1 MIKEVTKQMAKNM
14 TEKKVRIGCASAFW
28 GDTAMAAQ
36 QLVTKGQLD
45 YLVFDYLAEVT
56 MSIMAGARM
65 KNPEAGF
72 APDFVMTLERLLKP
86 IAEQGVKVVSNAG
99 GVNVRGCVAAL
110 QAAIDKAGID
120 LKVAAVEGDNL
131 VKRQQEFAEAGIVEM
146 FSGEE
151 FPEQCLSVNS
161 YLGASAV
168 RDALNA
174 GADIVI
180 TGRVVDS
187 AVVLGPLMHELDWSE
202 TDYDQLAQGSLAGH
216 VIECGAQCTGGNFTD
231 WQLVEAGYANMGFPI
246 VECVADGSF
255 IVSKPEGTG
264 GLVSV
269 GTVGEQVL
277 YEIGDPSQYLLPDV
291 TCDFTQ
297 VELEQLDDGHV
308 LVSGAKGR
316 APSDHYKVSAT
327 YMDGYRCNAS
337 FMIGGRQA
345 VEKGQRVA
353 ESIIERVSVIFNAMD
368 LEAFTATDIEIL
380 GSETTYGAHSRAL
393 DNREVVVKIAAHHQ
407 DKKAL
412 GIFARE
418 IAQAATAM
426 APGLTGL
433 VGGRP
438 KPSPMI
444 RLFSFLWPKDQIAVS
459 FNLND
464 KSTAVDIAQGDS
476 LENFARAS
484 KALLQAEAI
493 KELEANDVAPF
504 DGTTALINL
513 AMARSGDKGD
523 HCNVGILARDPAYLP
538 YIQQALQPEKIR
550 NYLSHVMSEKS
561 EVKLYALPGLDAF
574 NVMLEQALGGGG
586 IASLRIDPQ
595 GKAMAQQLLDMPI
608 ALPTEMAKQ
617 AEENYKSLIES
628 VHSDNRMSN
637 NNNPINEN
645 GSGAA

>member
-1 MIKEVTKQMAKNM
+1 MV
-14 TEKKVRIGCASAFW
+14 EKKVRIGCASAFW
-28 GDTAMAAQ
+28 GDTSMAAQ
-36 QLVTKGQLD
+36 QLVKQGKID

-65 KNPEAGF
+65 KNPDAGF

-86 IAEQGVKVVSNAG
+86 IAEQGIKVVSNAG

-131 VKRQQEFAEAGIVEM
+131 LKRQQEFADAGVVEM

-187 AVVLGPLMHELDWSE
+187 AVVLGPLMHEFDWSE

-255 IVSKPEGTG
+255 IVSKPKGTG
-264 GLVSV
+264 GLISV

-297 VELEQLDDGHV
+297 VQLEQLDDDHV

-353 ESIIERVSVIFNAMD
+353 ESIIERVSFIFNAMG
-368 LEAFTATDIEIL
+368 LEDFTATDIEVL
-380 GSETTYGAHSRAL
+380 GSETTYGEHSQSL
-393 DNREVVVKIAAHHQ
+393 NNREVVVKIAAHHQ

-444 RLFSFLWPKDQIAVS
+444 RLFSFLWPKDQIEVS
-459 FNLND
+459 YTLND
-464 KSTAVDIAQGDS
+464 QSSSVVIAQGECLADGVKNS
-476 LENFARAS
+476 T
-484 KALLQAEAI
+484 ALLND
-493 KELEANDVAPF
+493 NDVVGLDASLC
-504 DGTTALINL
+504 DATTALINL

-523 HCNVGILARDPAYLP
+523 HCNIGILARDPTYLP
-538 YIQQALQPEKIR
+538 YIQQAVQPEKIR
-550 NYLSHVMSEKS
+550 NYLSHIMSKNS
-561 EVKLYALPGLDAF
+561 DVKLYELPGLNAF
-574 NVMLEQALGGGG
+574 NLMLEQALGGGG

-608 ALPTEMAKQ
+608 ALPLDMAKQ
-617 AEENYKSLIES
+617 AEAEYLALIES
-628 VHSDNRMSN
+628 IPSNTNKNIN
-637 NNNPINEN
+637 NNNS

>member
-1 MIKEVTKQMAKNM
+1 MKENKI
-14 TEKKVRIGCASAFW
+14 RIGCASAFW
-28 GDTAMAAQ
+28 GDTSMAAQ
-36 QLVTKGQLD
+36 QLVKQGQID

-65 KNPEAGF
+65 KNPDAGF

-86 IAEQGVKVVSNAG
+86 IAEQGIKVVSNAG

-110 QAAIDKAGID
+110 QAAIDKAGMN

-131 VKRQQEFAEAGIVEM
+131 VQRQQEFADASIVEM

-151 FPEQCLSVNS
+151 FPAQCLSVNS

-168 RDALNA
+168 CDALEA

-187 AVVLGPLMHELDWSE
+187 AVVLGPLMHEFNWSE
-202 TDYDQLAQGSLAGH
+202 TDYDLLAQGSLAGH

-231 WQLVEAGYANMGFPI
+231 WQLVAAGYANMGFPI
-246 VECVADGSF
+246 VECAADGSF
-255 IVSKPEGTG
+255 VVSKPEGTG

-269 GTVGEQVL
+269 GTVGEQIL

-297 VELEQLDDGHV
+297 VQLEQLDDGQV

-353 ESIIERVSVIFNAMD
+353 ESIIERVSFIFQAMG
-368 LEAFTATDIEIL
+368 LEKFTATDIEVL
-380 GSETTYGAHSRAL
+380 GSETTYGEHSQSL
-393 DNREVVVKIAAHHQ
+393 NNREVVVKIAVHHQ

-412 GIFARE
+412 GLFARE

-444 RLFSFLWPKDQIAVS
+444 RLFSFLWPKDQIDVSYTLDDKNSAVEIAKGES
-459 FNLND
+459 LETFIAA
-464 KSTAVDIAQGDS
+464 STALVEDD
-476 LENFARAS
+476 AS
-484 KALLQAEAI
+484 NVEMTSCDA
-493 KELEANDVAPF
+493 
-504 DGTTALINL
+504 TTALINL

-523 HCNVGILARDPAYLP
+523 HCNVGILARDPVYLP
-538 YIQQALQPEKIR
+538 YIKNAVQPEKIR
-550 NYLSHVMSEKS
+550 QYLSHIMGENSD
-561 EVKLYALPGLDAF
+561 VKLYSLPGLDAF
-574 NVMLEQALGGGG
+574 NLMLEQALGGGG

-608 ALPTEMAKQ
+608 SVPADIARQ
-617 AEENYKSLIES
+617 AEENYQALILTAG
-628 VHSDNRMSN
+628 SN
-637 NNNPINEN
+637 NLK
-645 GSGAA
+645 GATV

>member
-1 MIKEVTKQMAKNM
+1 M

-28 GDTAMAAQ
+28 GDTSMAAQ
-36 QLVTKGQLD
+36 QLVQQGRID

-65 KNPEAGF
+65 KNADAGF

-86 IAEQGVKVVSNAG
+86 IAEQGIKVVSNAG

-110 QAAIDKAGID
+110 QAAIDKAGIN
-120 LKVAAVEGDNL
+120 LKVASVEGDNL
-131 VKRQQEFAEAGIVEM
+131 VKRQQEFLEAGVVEM

-168 RDALNA
+168 RDALSA

-180 TGRVVDS
+180 TGRIVDS
-187 AVVLGPLMHELDWSE
+187 AVVLGPLMHEFDWSE

-246 VECVADGSF
+246 VECVGDGSF

-269 GTVGEQVL
+269 GTVGEQIL

-291 TCDFTQ
+291 TCDFTG
-297 VELEQLDDGHV
+297 VKLEQLDDSHV

-337 FMIGGRQA
+337 FMMGGRQA

-353 ESIIERVSVIFNAMD
+353 ESIIERVSIIFQAMG
-368 LEAFTATDIEIL
+368 LENFTATDIEVL
-380 GSETTYGAHSRAL
+380 GSETTYGEHSQSL
-393 DNREVVVKIAAHHQ
+393 NNREVVVKIAVHHP

-412 GIFARE
+412 GLFARE

-459 FNLND
+459 YNFND
-464 KSTAVDIAQGDS
+464 QTAVVDIAQGES
-476 LENFARAS
+476 LETFIAAS
-484 KALLQAEAI
+484 TALVSPEIDMNVDACDA
-493 KELEANDVAPF
+493 
-504 DGTTALINL
+504 TTSLINL

-523 HCNVGILARDPAYLP
+523 HCNVGVLARDPAYLP
-538 YIQQALQPEKIR
+538 YIQNAVQPEKIR
-550 NYLSHVMSEKS
+550 QYLSHVMSES
-561 EVKLYALPGLDAF
+561 SDVKLYALPGLDAF
-574 NVMLEQALGGGG
+574 NLMLEQALGGGG

-595 GKAMAQQLLDMPI
+595 GKAMAQQLLDMPVSVP
-608 ALPTEMAKQ
+608 ADMARQ
-617 AEENYKSLIES
+617 AEENYQTLILTASSNS
-628 VHSDNRMSN
+628 V
-637 NNNPINEN
+637 E
-645 GSGAA
+645 GATV

>member
-1 MIKEVTKQMAKNM
+1 MNDKTV

-28 GDTAMAAQ
+28 GDTSMAAQ
-36 QLVTKGQLD
+36 QLVKQGQID

-86 IAEQGVKVVSNAG
+86 ISEQGIKVVSNAG

-110 QAAIDKAGID
+110 QAAIDKAGIN

-131 VKRQQEFAEAGIVEM
+131 VKRQQEFSRAGVVEM

-168 RDALNA
+168 RDALND

-187 AVVLGPLMHELDWSE
+187 AVVLGPLMHEFDWTE

-255 IVSKPEGTG
+255 VVSKPEGTG

-269 GTVGEQVL
+269 GTVGEQIL

-291 TCDFTQ
+291 TCDFTGVQ
-297 VELEQLDDGHV
+297 LEQLDDNHV
-308 LVSGAKGR
+308 LVHGAKGR

-327 YMDGYRCNAS
+327 YMDGFRCNAS

-353 ESIIERVSVIFNAMD
+353 ESIISRVSFIFQAMG
-368 LEAFTATDIEIL
+368 LENFTATDIEVL
-380 GSETTYGAHSRAL
+380 GSETTYGEHSRAL
-393 DNREVVVKIAAHHQ
+393 ANREVVVKIAVHHQ

-444 RLFSFLWPKDQIAVS
+444 RLFSFLWPKDQIEVS
-459 FNLND
+459 YTLADESKQVNIVQGECLAD
-464 KSTAVDIAQGDS
+464 GVQASTALVATDTNMAVAECDS
-476 LENFARAS
+476 
-484 KALLQAEAI
+484 
-493 KELEANDVAPF
+493 VT
-504 DGTTALINL
+504 GLINL

-538 YIQQALQPEKIR
+538 YIQNAVQPEKIR
-550 NYLSHVMSEKS
+550 QYLSHVMGEHSD
-561 EVKLYALPGLDAF
+561 VKLYALPGLDGF
-574 NVMLEQALGGGG
+574 NLMLEQALGGGG

-608 ALPTEMAKQ
+608 SVPAEMARQ
-617 AEENYKSLIES
+617 AEDNYQTLIS
-628 VHSDNRMSN
+628 S
-637 NNNPINEN
+637 INTYQEN
-645 GSGAA
+645 GALA

>member
-1 MIKEVTKQMAKNM
+1 
-14 TEKKVRIGCASAFW
+14 
-28 GDTAMAAQ
+28 
-36 QLVTKGQLD
+36 
-45 YLVFDYLAEVT
+45 

-65 KNPEAGF
+65 KNPDAGF

-86 IAEQGVKVVSNAG
+86 IAEQGIKVVSNAG
-99 GVNVRGCVAAL
+99 GVNVQGCVAAL

-131 VKRQQEFAEAGIVEM
+131 VKRQQAFSAAGVVEM
-146 FSGEE
+146 FSGEA

-187 AVVLGPLMHELDWSE
+187 AVVLGPLMHEFDWTE

-231 WQLVEAGYANMGFPI
+231 WQLVQAGYANMGFPI
-246 VECVADGSF
+246 VECAADGSF

-269 GTVGEQVL
+269 GTVGEQIL

-297 VELEQLDDGHV
+297 VQLEQLDGGQV

-353 ESIIERVSVIFNAMD
+353 ESIIERVSFIFQAMGLD
-368 LEAFTATDIEIL
+368 AFTATDIEVL
-380 GSETTYGAHSRAL
+380 GSETTYGEHSQSL
-393 DNREVVVKIAAHHQ
+393 NNREVVVKIAVHHQ

-412 GIFARE
+412 GLFARE

-459 FNLND
+459 YTLNAQA
-464 KSTAVDIAQGDS
+464 TAVSIAQGES
-476 LENFARAS
+476 LETFIATSTALVEDDAS
-484 KALLQAEAI
+484 HIEMTSCDA
-493 KELEANDVAPF
+493 
-504 DGTTALINL
+504 TTALINL

-523 HCNVGILARDPAYLP
+523 HCNVGILARDSAYLP
-538 YIQQALQPEKIR
+538 YIQNAVQPEKIR
-550 NYLSHVMSEKS
+550 QYLSHIMSDKS
-561 EVKLYALPGLDAF
+561 DVKLYSLPGLDAF
-574 NVMLEQALGGGG
+574 NLMLEQALGGGG

-608 ALPTEMAKQ
+608 SVPAEIARL
-617 AEENYKSLIES
+617 AEENYQALIAS
-628 VHSDNRMSN
+628 ARSNQSD
-637 NNNPINEN
+637 
-645 GSGAA
+645 GATV

>member
-1 MIKEVTKQMAKNM
+1 MIV
-14 TEKKVRIGCASAFW
+14 KKVRIGCASAFW
-28 GDTAMAAQ
+28 GDTSMAAQ
-36 QLVTKGQLD
+36 QLVKQGQID

-72 APDFVMTLERLLKP
+72 APDFVTTIERLLKP
-86 IAEQGVKVVSNAG
+86 IAEQGIKVVSNAG

-110 QAAIDKAGID
+110 QAAIDKAGMN

-131 VKRQQEFAEAGIVEM
+131 VKRQQEFAAAGVVEM

-168 RDALNA
+168 RDALDA

-187 AVVLGPLMHELDWSE
+187 AVVLGPLMHEFDWTE

-231 WQLVEAGYANMGFPI
+231 WQLVQDGYANMGFPI
-246 VECVADGSF
+246 VECVSDGSF

-269 GTVGEQVL
+269 GTVGEQIL

-291 TCDFTQ
+291 TCDFTG
-297 VELEQLDDGHV
+297 VKLEQLDDDHV

-327 YMDGYRCNAS
+327 YMDGFRCNAS

-353 ESIIERVSVIFNAMD
+353 ESIIERVSFIFQAMGLD
-368 LEAFTATDIEIL
+368 AFTASDIEIL
-380 GSETTYGAHSRAL
+380 GSETTYGVHSQSL
-393 DNREVVVKIAAHHQ
+393 NNREVVVKIAAHHQ

-459 FNLND
+459 YTLNEQAAEV
-464 KSTAVDIAQGDS
+464 TIAQGES
-476 LENFARAS
+476 LETFMQAS
-484 KALLQAEAI
+484 TALVGIEAEINIASCD
-493 KELEANDVAPF
+493 AS
-504 DGTTALINL
+504 TSLINL

-538 YIQQALQPEKIR
+538 YIQNAVQPEKIR
-550 NYLSHVMSEKS
+550 QYLSHIMGKNSD
-561 EVKLYALPGLDAF
+561 VKLYSLPGLDAF
-574 NVMLEQALGGGG
+574 NLMLEQALGGGG

-608 ALPTEMAKQ
+608 EVPAEMARQ
-617 AEENYKSLIES
+617 AEENYNELISEAI
-628 VHSDNRMSN
+628 SN
-637 NNNPINEN
+637 TLLNTISNAD
-645 GSGAA
+645 GALV

>member
-1 MIKEVTKQMAKNM
+1 MV
-14 TEKKVRIGCASAFW
+14 EKKVRIGCASAFW
-28 GDTAMAAQ
+28 GDTSMAAQ
-36 QLVTKGQLD
+36 QLVKQGKID

-65 KNPEAGF
+65 KNPDAGF

-86 IAEQGVKVVSNAG
+86 IAEQGIKVVSNAG

-131 VKRQQEFAEAGIVEM
+131 LKRQQEFADAGVVEM

-187 AVVLGPLMHELDWSE
+187 AVVLGPLMHEFDWSE

-255 IVSKPEGTG
+255 IVSKPKGTG
-264 GLVSV
+264 GLISV

-297 VELEQLDDGHV
+297 VQLEQLDDDHV

-353 ESIIERVSVIFNAMD
+353 ESIIERVSFIFNAMG
-368 LEAFTATDIEIL
+368 LEDFTATDIEVL
-380 GSETTYGAHSRAL
+380 GSETTYGEHSQSL
-393 DNREVVVKIAAHHQ
+393 NNREVVVKIAAHHQ

-444 RLFSFLWPKDQIAVS
+444 RLFSFLWPKDQIEVS
-459 FNLND
+459 YTLND
-464 KSTAVDIAQGDS
+464 QSSSVVIAQGECLADS
-476 LENFARAS
+476 VKNS
-484 KALLQAEAI
+484 TALLND
-493 KELEANDVAPF
+493 NDVVGLDTSLCDA
-504 DGTTALINL
+504 TTALINL

-523 HCNVGILARDPAYLP
+523 HCNIGILARDPAYLP
-538 YIQQALQPEKIR
+538 YIQQAVQPEKIR
-550 NYLSHVMSEKS
+550 NYLSHIMGENSD
-561 EVKLYALPGLDAF
+561 VKLYALPGLDAF
-574 NVMLEQALGGGG
+574 NLMLEQALGGGG

-608 ALPTEMAKQ
+608 ALPSDMAKQ
-617 AEENYKSLIES
+617 AEAEYLALIES
-628 VHSDNRMSN
+628 IPSNTN
-637 NNNPINEN
+637 NNNNNKNKN

>member
-1 MIKEVTKQMAKNM
+1 M

-28 GDTAMAAQ
+28 GDTSMAAQ
-36 QLVTKGQLD
+36 QLVQQGRID

-65 KNPEAGF
+65 KNADAGF

-86 IAEQGVKVVSNAG
+86 IAEQGIKVVSNAG

-110 QAAIDKAGID
+110 QAAIDKAGIN
-120 LKVAAVEGDNL
+120 LKVASVEGDNL
-131 VKRQQEFAEAGIVEM
+131 VKRQQEFLEAGVVEM

-168 RDALNA
+168 RDALSA

-180 TGRVVDS
+180 TGRIVDS
-187 AVVLGPLMHELDWSE
+187 AVVLGPLMHEFDWSE

-246 VECVADGSF
+246 VECVGDGSF

-269 GTVGEQVL
+269 GTVGEQIL

-291 TCDFTQ
+291 TCDFTG
-297 VELEQLDDGHV
+297 VKLEQLDDGHV

-337 FMIGGRQA
+337 FMMGGRQA

-353 ESIIERVSVIFNAMD
+353 ESIIERVSIIFQAMG
-368 LEAFTATDIEIL
+368 LENFTATDIEVL
-380 GSETTYGAHSRAL
+380 GSETTYGEHSQSL
-393 DNREVVVKIAAHHQ
+393 NNREVVVKIAVHHP

-412 GIFARE
+412 GLFARE

-459 FNLND
+459 YNFND
-464 KSTAVDIAQGDS
+464 QTAVVDIAQGES
-476 LENFARAS
+476 LETFIAAS
-484 KALLQAEAI
+484 TALVSPEIDMNVDAWDA
-493 KELEANDVAPF
+493 
-504 DGTTALINL
+504 TTSLINL

-523 HCNVGILARDPAYLP
+523 HCNVGVLARDPAYLP
-538 YIQQALQPEKIR
+538 YIQNAVQPEKIR
-550 NYLSHVMSEKS
+550 QYLSHVMSES
-561 EVKLYALPGLDAF
+561 SDVKLYALPGLDAF
-574 NVMLEQALGGGG
+574 NLMLEQALGGGG

-595 GKAMAQQLLDMPI
+595 GKAMAQQLLDMPVSVP
-608 ALPTEMAKQ
+608 ADMARQ
-617 AEENYKSLIES
+617 AEENYQTLILTASSNS
-628 VHSDNRMSN
+628 V
-637 NNNPINEN
+637 E
-645 GSGAA
+645 GATV

>member
-1 MIKEVTKQMAKNM
+1 MTKKTVTEEIA

-28 GDTAMAAQ
+28 GDTSMAAQ
-36 QLVTKGQLD
+36 QLVNQGQID

-65 KNPEAGF
+65 KSPDAGF

-86 IAEQGVKVVSNAG
+86 IAEQGIKVVSNAG

-110 QAAIDKAGID
+110 QAAIDKAGIN

-131 VKRQQEFAEAGIVEM
+131 VKRQQEFADAGIVEM

-168 RDALNA
+168 RDALNG

-187 AVVLGPLMHELDWSE
+187 AVVLGSLMHEFDWSE

-231 WQLVEAGYANMGFPI
+231 WQLVAAGYANMGFPI

-269 GTVGEQVL
+269 GTVGEQIL

-291 TCDFTQ
+291 TCDFTE
-297 VELEQLDDGHV
+297 VKLEQLDYGHV

-327 YMDGYRCNAS
+327 YMDGFRCNAS
-337 FMIGGRQA
+337 FMIGGREA
-345 VEKGQRVA
+345 VAKGQRVA
-353 ESIIERVSVIFNAMD
+353 ESIIERVSFIFQAMG
-368 LEAFTATDIEIL
+368 LENFTATDIEVL
-380 GSETTYGAHSRAL
+380 GSETTYGAHSQSL
-393 DNREVVVKIAAHHQ
+393 NNREVVVKIAVHHQ

-412 GIFARE
+412 GLFARE

-459 FNLND
+459 YNLND
-464 KSTAVDIAQGDS
+464 TTSKVDIAQGES
-476 LENFARAS
+476 LETFIQAS
-484 KALLQAEAI
+484 TALVESDPTGNI
-493 KELEANDVAPF
+493 KETGNIEMASCDA
-504 DGTTALINL
+504 TTSLINL

-538 YIQQALQPEKIR
+538 YIKNAVQPEKIHQ
-550 NYLSHVMSEKS
+550 YLSHIMTENS
-561 EVKLYALPGLDAF
+561 EVKLYSLPGLNAF
-574 NVMLEQALGGGG
+574 NLMLEQALGGGG

-608 ALPTEMAKQ
+608 HVPAEMAKQ
-617 AEENYKSLIES
+617 AEENYRVLISSASKEY
-628 VHSDNRMSN
+628 
-637 NNNPINEN
+637 
-645 GSGAA
+645 GAQV

>member
-1 MIKEVTKQMAKNM
+1 MNDKTV

-28 GDTAMAAQ
+28 GDTSMAAQ
-36 QLVTKGQLD
+36 QLVKQGQID

-86 IAEQGVKVVSNAG
+86 ISEQGIKVVSNAG

-110 QAAIDKAGID
+110 QAAIDKAGIN

-131 VKRQQEFAEAGIVEM
+131 VKRQQEFSRAGVVEM

-168 RDALNA
+168 RDALND

-187 AVVLGPLMHELDWSE
+187 AVVLGPLMHEFDWTE

-255 IVSKPEGTG
+255 VVSKPEGTG

-269 GTVGEQVL
+269 GTVGEQIL

-291 TCDFTQ
+291 TCDFTGVQ
-297 VELEQLDDGHV
+297 LEQLDDNHV
-308 LVSGAKGR
+308 LVHGAKGR

-327 YMDGYRCNAS
+327 YMDGFRCNAS

-353 ESIIERVSVIFNAMD
+353 ESIISRVSFIFQAMG
-368 LEAFTATDIEIL
+368 LENFTATDIEVL
-380 GSETTYGAHSRAL
+380 GSETTYGEHSRAL
-393 DNREVVVKIAAHHQ
+393 ANREVVVKIAVHHQ

-444 RLFSFLWPKDQIAVS
+444 RLFSFLWPKDQIEVS
-459 FNLND
+459 YTLADESKQVNIVQGECLAD
-464 KSTAVDIAQGDS
+464 GVQASTALVATDTNMAVAECDS
-476 LENFARAS
+476 
-484 KALLQAEAI
+484 
-493 KELEANDVAPF
+493 VT
-504 DGTTALINL
+504 GLINL

-538 YIQQALQPEKIR
+538 YIQNAVQPEKIR
-550 NYLSHVMSEKS
+550 QYLSHVMGEHSD
-561 EVKLYALPGLDAF
+561 VKLYALPGLDGF
-574 NVMLEQALGGGG
+574 NLMLEQALGGGG

-608 ALPTEMAKQ
+608 SVPAEMARQ
-617 AEENYKSLIES
+617 AENNYQTLIS
-628 VHSDNRMSN
+628 S
-637 NNNPINEN
+637 INTYQEN
-645 GSGAA
+645 GALA

>member
-1 MIKEVTKQMAKNM
+1 MTEKTMTDKT

-28 GDTAMAAQ
+28 GDTSMAAQ
-36 QLVTKGQLD
+36 QLVKQGQID

-56 MSIMAGARM
+56 MSIMAGAKM

-86 IAEQGVKVVSNAG
+86 IAEQGIKVVSNAG

-110 QAAIDKAGID
+110 QAAIDKAGIN

-131 VKRQQEFAEAGIVEM
+131 VKRQQEFAEVGVVEM

-151 FPEQCLSVNS
+151 FPKQCLSVNS

-168 RDALNA
+168 RDALAA

-187 AVVLGPLMHELDWSE
+187 AVVLGPLMHEFDWSE

-231 WQLVEAGYANMGFPI
+231 WQLVESGYANMGFPI

-255 IVSKPEGTG
+255 VVSKPENTG
-264 GLVSV
+264 GLISV
-269 GTVGEQVL
+269 GTVGEQIL

-291 TCDFTQ
+291 TCDFTG
-297 VELEQLDDGHV
+297 VKLEQLDDDHV

-327 YMDGYRCNAS
+327 YMDGFRCNAS

-353 ESIIERVSVIFNAMD
+353 ESIIQRVSFIFQAMG
-368 LEAFTATDIEIL
+368 LENFTATDIEVL
-380 GSETTYGAHSRAL
+380 GSETTYGDHSRAL

-444 RLFSFLWPKDQIAVS
+444 RLFSFLWPKDQIDVG
-459 FNLND
+459 FTLDD
-464 KSTAVDIAQGDS
+464 KSQTVEIAQGECLTD
-476 LENFARAS
+476 AVKAS
-484 KALLQAEAI
+484 SALITANAELA
-493 KELEANDVAPF
+493 DC
-504 DGTTALINL
+504 DGETALINL

-538 YIQQALQPEKIR
+538 YIQNAVQPEKIR
-550 NYLSHVMSEKS
+550 QYLSHVMSENS
-561 EVKLYALPGLDAF
+561 DVKLYSLPGLNAF
-574 NVMLEQALGGGG
+574 NLMLEQALGGGG

-608 ALPTEMAKQ
+608 AVPVALAQQ
-617 AEENYKSLIES
+617 AEENYQALIAS
-628 VHSDNRMSN
+628 AQLNTK
-637 NNNPINEN
+637 
-645 GSGAA
+645 GALA

>member
-1 MIKEVTKQMAKNM
+1 MV
-14 TEKKVRIGCASAFW
+14 EKKVRIGCASAFW
-28 GDTAMAAQ
+28 GDTSMAAQ
-36 QLVTKGQLD
+36 QLVKQGKID

-65 KNPEAGF
+65 KNPDAGF

-86 IAEQGVKVVSNAG
+86 IAEQGIKVVSNAG

-131 VKRQQEFAEAGIVEM
+131 LKRQKEFADAGVVEM

-187 AVVLGPLMHELDWSE
+187 AVVLGPLMHEFDWSE

-255 IVSKPEGTG
+255 IVSKPKGTG
-264 GLVSV
+264 GLISV

-297 VELEQLDDGHV
+297 LQLEQLDDDHV

-353 ESIIERVSVIFNAMD
+353 ESIIERVSFIFNAMG
-368 LEAFTATDIEIL
+368 LEDFTATDIEVL
-380 GSETTYGAHSRAL
+380 GSETTYGEHSQSL
-393 DNREVVVKIAAHHQ
+393 NNREVVVKIAAHHQ

-444 RLFSFLWPKDQIAVS
+444 RLFSFLWPKDQIEVS
-459 FNLND
+459 YTLND
-464 KSTAVDIAQGDS
+464 QSSSVVIAQGECLANGVRNS
-476 LENFARAS
+476 T
-484 KALLQAEAI
+484 ALLND
-493 KELEANDVAPF
+493 NDVVGLDASLC
-504 DGTTALINL
+504 DATTALINL

-523 HCNVGILARDPAYLP
+523 HCNIGILARDPTYLP
-538 YIQQALQPEKIR
+538 YIQQAVQPEKIR
-550 NYLSHVMSEKS
+550 NYLSHIMSKNS
-561 EVKLYALPGLDAF
+561 DVKLYELPGLNAF
-574 NVMLEQALGGGG
+574 NLMLEQALGGGG

-608 ALPTEMAKQ
+608 ALPLDMAKQ
-617 AEENYKSLIES
+617 AEAEYLALIES
-628 VHSDNRMSN
+628 IPSNTNKNIN
-637 NNNPINEN
+637 NNNS

>member
-1 MIKEVTKQMAKNM
+1 MV
-14 TEKKVRIGCASAFW
+14 EKKVRIGCASAFW
-28 GDTAMAAQ
+28 GDTSMAAQ
-36 QLVTKGQLD
+36 QLVKQGKID

-65 KNPEAGF
+65 KNPDAGF

-86 IAEQGVKVVSNAG
+86 IAEQGIKVVSNAG

-131 VKRQQEFAEAGIVEM
+131 LKRQQEFADAGVVEM

-187 AVVLGPLMHELDWSE
+187 AVVLGPLMHEFDWSE

-255 IVSKPEGTG
+255 IVSKPKGTG
-264 GLVSV
+264 GLISV

-297 VELEQLDDGHV
+297 VQLEQLDDDHV

-353 ESIIERVSVIFNAMD
+353 ESIIERVSFIFNAMG
-368 LEAFTATDIEIL
+368 LEDFTATDIEVL
-380 GSETTYGAHSRAL
+380 GSETTYGEHSQSL
-393 DNREVVVKIAAHHQ
+393 NNREVVVKIAAHHQ

-444 RLFSFLWPKDQIAVS
+444 RLFSFLWPKDQIEVS
-459 FNLND
+459 YTLND
-464 KSTAVDIAQGDS
+464 QSSSVVIAQGECLADGVKNS
-476 LENFARAS
+476 T
-484 KALLQAEAI
+484 ALLND
-493 KELEANDVAPF
+493 NDVVGLDASLC
-504 DGTTALINL
+504 DATTALINL

-523 HCNVGILARDPAYLP
+523 HCNIGILARDPAYLP
-538 YIQQALQPEKIR
+538 YIQQAVQPEKIR
-550 NYLSHVMSEKS
+550 NYLSHIMGENSD
-561 EVKLYALPGLDAF
+561 VKLYALPGLDAF
-574 NVMLEQALGGGG
+574 NLMLEQALGGGG

-608 ALPTEMAKQ
+608 ALPSDMAKQ
-617 AEENYKSLIES
+617 AEAEYLALIES
-628 VHSDNRMSN
+628 IPSNTN
-637 NNNPINEN
+637 NNNKNKN

>member
-1 MIKEVTKQMAKNM
+1 M

-28 GDTAMAAQ
+28 GDTSMAAQ
-36 QLVTKGQLD
+36 QLVKQGQID

-86 IAEQGVKVVSNAG
+86 IAEQGIKVVSNAG

-110 QAAIDKAGID
+110 QAVIDKAGMN

-131 VKRQQEFAEAGIVEM
+131 VECQQEFMDAGIVEM
-146 FSGEE
+146 FSGEA

-161 YLGASAV
+161 YLGASAI

-187 AVVLGPLMHELDWSE
+187 AVVLGPLMHEFDWSE
-202 TDYDQLAQGSLAGH
+202 TDYDLLAQGSLAGH

-231 WQLVEAGYANMGFPI
+231 WQLVAADYANMGFPI
-246 VECVADGSF
+246 VECSADGSF
-255 IVSKPEGTG
+255 IVSKPENTG

-277 YEIGDPSQYLLPDV
+277 YEIGDPSHYLLPDV
-291 TCDFTQ
+291 TCDFSRVT
-297 VELEQLDDGHV
+297 LEQLDDGHV
-308 LVSGAKGR
+308 LVLGAKGC

-327 YMDGYRCNAS
+327 YRDGFRCNAS

-353 ESIIERVSVIFNAMD
+353 ESIIERVSVIFQTLG
-368 LEAFTATDIEIL
+368 LEKFTATDIEVL
-380 GSETTYGAHSRAL
+380 GSETTYGAHSQSL
-393 DNREVVVKIAAHHQ
+393 NNREVVVKIAVHHSH
-407 DKKAL
+407 KNAL
-412 GIFARE
+412 AIFARE
-418 IAQAATAM
+418 IAQAATGM

-444 RLFSFLWPKDQIAVS
+444 RLFSFLWPKDNIDVC
-459 FNLND
+459 FNLD
-464 KSTAVDIAQGDS
+464 DQTSAVAIAQGES
-476 LENFARAS
+476 LKHFVQAS
-484 KALLQAEAI
+484 TVLIESEAEISMASCD
-493 KELEANDVAPF
+493 A
-504 DGTTALINL
+504 TTSLINL

-523 HCNVGILARDPAYLP
+523 HCNVGILARDSEYLP
-538 YIQQALQPEKIR
+538 YIQNALQPEKIR
-550 NYLSHVMSEKS
+550 QYLSHVLNEKS
-561 EVKLYALPGLDAF
+561 DVKLYSLPGLNAF
-574 NVMLEQALGGGG
+574 NLMLEQALGGGG

-608 ALPTEMAKQ
+608 AVPQALAQQ
-617 AEENYKSLIES
+617 AEENYQALIS
-628 VHSDNRMSN
+628 SAHTGILSTRTSTSD
-637 NNNPINEN
+637 
-645 GSGAA
+645 GATI

>member
-1 MIKEVTKQMAKNM
+1 MKEN
-14 TEKKVRIGCASAFW
+14 KVRIGCASAFW
-28 GDTAMAAQ
+28 GDTSMAAQ
-36 QLVTKGQLD
+36 QLVKQGQID

-65 KNPEAGF
+65 KNPDAGF
-72 APDFVMTLERLLKP
+72 APDFVMTLERLLQP
-86 IAEQGVKVVSNAG
+86 IAEQGIKVVSNAG

-110 QAAIDKAGID
+110 QGAIDKAGMN

-131 VKRQQEFAEAGIVEM
+131 VKRQQEFAGAGIVEM

-168 RDALNA
+168 RDALAA

-187 AVVLGPLMHELDWSE
+187 AVVLGPLMHEFNWSE
-202 TDYDQLAQGSLAGH
+202 TDYDLLAQGSLAGH

-231 WQLVEAGYANMGFPI
+231 WQLVAADYANMGFPI
-246 VECVADGSF
+246 VECAVDGSF
-255 IVSKPEGTG
+255 VVSKPKGTG

-269 GTVGEQVL
+269 GTVGEQIL

-291 TCDFTQ
+291 TCDFTG
-297 VELEQLDDGHV
+297 VKLEQLDAGHV
-308 LVSGAKGR
+308 LVAGAKGR

-353 ESIIERVSVIFNAMD
+353 ESIIERVSFIFQAMG
-368 LEAFTATDIEIL
+368 LKNFTATDIEIL
-380 GSETTYGAHSRAL
+380 GSETTYGEHSRSL
-393 DNREVVVKIAAHHQ
+393 NNREVVVKIAVHHQ

-412 GIFARE
+412 GLFARE

-444 RLFSFLWPKDQIAVS
+444 RLFSFLWPKDQIEVS
-459 FNLND
+459 YNLNNQ
-464 KSTAVDIAQGDS
+464 TAVVDIAQGES
-476 LENFARAS
+476 LETFIAAS
-484 KALLQAEAI
+484 TALVSPEIDINVDACDA
-493 KELEANDVAPF
+493 
-504 DGTTALINL
+504 TTSLINL

-538 YIQQALQPEKIR
+538 YIQAAVQPEKIR
-550 NYLSHVMSEKS
+550 QYLSHIMGKS
-561 EVKLYALPGLDAF
+561 SDVKLYSLPGLDAF

-608 ALPTEMAKQ
+608 SVPADMARQ
-617 AEENYKSLIES
+617 AEENHQTLISSASSNSLE
-628 VHSDNRMSN
+628 
-637 NNNPINEN
+637 
-645 GSGAA
+645 GATV

>member
-1 MIKEVTKQMAKNM
+1 MV
-14 TEKKVRIGCASAFW
+14 EKKVRIGCASAFW
-28 GDTAMAAQ
+28 GDTSMAAQ
-36 QLVTKGQLD
+36 QLVKQGKID

-65 KNPEAGF
+65 KNPDAGF

-86 IAEQGVKVVSNAG
+86 IAEQGIKVVSNAG

-131 VKRQQEFAEAGIVEM
+131 LKRQKEFADAGVVEM

-187 AVVLGPLMHELDWSE
+187 AVVLGPLMHEFDWSE

-255 IVSKPEGTG
+255 IVSKPKGTG
-264 GLVSV
+264 GLISV

-297 VELEQLDDGHV
+297 VQLEQLDDDHV

-353 ESIIERVSVIFNAMD
+353 ESIIERVSFIFNAMG
-368 LEAFTATDIEIL
+368 LEDFTATDIEVL
-380 GSETTYGAHSRAL
+380 GSETTYGEHSQSL
-393 DNREVVVKIAAHHQ
+393 NNREVVVKIAAHHQ

-444 RLFSFLWPKDQIAVS
+444 RLFSFLWPKDQIEVS
-459 FNLND
+459 YTLND
-464 KSTAVDIAQGDS
+464 QSSSVVIAQGECLADGVKNS
-476 LENFARAS
+476 T
-484 KALLQAEAI
+484 ALLND
-493 KELEANDVAPF
+493 NDVVGLDASLCNA
-504 DGTTALINL
+504 TTALINL

-523 HCNVGILARDPAYLP
+523 HCNIGILARDPAYLP
-538 YIQQALQPEKIR
+538 YIQQAVQPEKIR
-550 NYLSHVMSEKS
+550 NYLSHIMSKNS
-561 EVKLYALPGLDAF
+561 DVKLYELPGLNAF
-574 NVMLEQALGGGG
+574 NLMLEQALGGGG

-608 ALPTEMAKQ
+608 ALPLDMAKQ
-617 AEENYKSLIES
+617 AEAEYLALIES
-628 VHSDNRMSN
+628 IPSNTNKNIN
-637 NNNPINEN
+637 NNNS

>member
-1 MIKEVTKQMAKNM
+1 MV
-14 TEKKVRIGCASAFW
+14 EKKVRIGCASAFW
-28 GDTAMAAQ
+28 GDTSMAAQ
-36 QLVTKGQLD
+36 QLVKQGKID

-65 KNPEAGF
+65 KNPDAGF

-86 IAEQGVKVVSNAG
+86 IAEQGIKVVSNAG

-131 VKRQQEFAEAGIVEM
+131 LKRQKEFADAGVVEM

-187 AVVLGPLMHELDWSE
+187 AVVLGPLMHEFDWSE

-255 IVSKPEGTG
+255 IVSKPKGTG
-264 GLVSV
+264 GLISV

-297 VELEQLDDGHV
+297 LQLEQLDDDHV

-353 ESIIERVSVIFNAMD
+353 ESIIERVSFIFNAMG
-368 LEAFTATDIEIL
+368 LEDFTATDIEVL
-380 GSETTYGAHSRAL
+380 GSETTYGEHSQSL
-393 DNREVVVKIAAHHQ
+393 NNREVVVKIAAHHQ

-444 RLFSFLWPKDQIAVS
+444 RLFSFLWPKDQIEVS
-459 FNLND
+459 YTLND
-464 KSTAVDIAQGDS
+464 QSSSVVIAQGECLADS
-476 LENFARAS
+476 VKNS
-484 KALLQAEAI
+484 TALLND
-493 KELEANDVAPF
+493 NDVVGLDTSLCDA
-504 DGTTALINL
+504 TTALINL

-523 HCNVGILARDPAYLP
+523 HCNIGILARDPAYLP
-538 YIQQALQPEKIR
+538 YIQQAVQPEKIR
-550 NYLSHVMSEKS
+550 NYLSHIMGENSD
-561 EVKLYALPGLDAF
+561 VKLYALPGLDAF
-574 NVMLEQALGGGG
+574 NLMLEQALGGGG

-608 ALPTEMAKQ
+608 ALPLDMAKQ
-617 AEENYKSLIES
+617 AEAEYLALIES
-628 VHSDNRMSN
+628 IPSNTNKNIN
-637 NNNPINEN
+637 NNS

>member
-1 MIKEVTKQMAKNM
+1 M

-28 GDTAMAAQ
+28 GDTSMAAQ
-36 QLVTKGQLD
+36 QLVKQGQID

-65 KNPEAGF
+65 KDSEAGF

-86 IAEQGVKVVSNAG
+86 IAEQGIKVVSNAG

-110 QAAIDKAGID
+110 QAAIDQAGID

-131 VKRQQEFAEAGIVEM
+131 VKRQSEFVDAGVVEM

-151 FPEQCLSVNS
+151 FPQQCLSINS

-187 AVVLGPLMHELDWSE
+187 AVVLGPLMHEFDWTE

-255 IVSKPEGTG
+255 VVSKPEGTG
-264 GLVSV
+264 GLLSV

-291 TCDFTQ
+291 TCDFTA
-297 VELEQLDDGHV
+297 VKLEQLDDDHV

-316 APSDHYKVSAT
+316 VPSDHYKVSAT
-327 YMDGYRCNAS
+327 YMDGFRCNAS

-345 VEKGQRVA
+345 VAKGQRVA
-353 ESIIERVSVIFNAMD
+353 ESIIQRVSFIFQTMGLDN
-368 LEAFTATDIEIL
+368 FTATDIEIL
-380 GSETTYGAHSRAL
+380 GSETTYGEHSQAL
-393 DNREVVVKIAAHHQ
+393 DSREVVVKVAVHHQ

-444 RLFSFLWPKDQIAVS
+444 RLFSFLWPKNKIGVSYSLEKQTSSVMIAKGECLSDAV
-459 FNLND
+459 
-464 KSTAVDIAQGDS
+464 KESTALVEGGVDIEKSDS
-476 LENFARAS
+476 S
-484 KALLQAEAI
+484 
-493 KELEANDVAPF
+493 
-504 DGTTALINL
+504 TALIHL

-538 YIQQALQPEKIR
+538 YIQAAVQPAKIR
-550 NYLSHVMSEKS
+550 QYLSHIMSENS
-561 EVKLYALPGLDAF
+561 AVTLYSLPGLDAF
-574 NVMLEQALGGGG
+574 NLMLEQALGGGG
-586 IASLRIDPQ
+586 MASLRIDPQ
-595 GKAMAQQLLDMPI
+595 GKAMAQQLLDMQVSVP
-608 ALPTEMAKQ
+608 AEMAAQ
-617 AEENYKSLIES
+617 AENNYQQLI
-628 VHSDNRMSN
+628 N
-637 NNNPINEN
+637 I
-645 GSGAA
+645 

>member
-1 MIKEVTKQMAKNM
+1 MTEETV

-28 GDTAMAAQ
+28 GDTSMAAQ
-36 QLVTKGQLD
+36 QLVKQGQID

-86 IAEQGVKVVSNAG
+86 ISEQGIKVVSNAG

-110 QAAIDKAGID
+110 QAAIDKAGIN

-131 VKRQQEFAEAGIVEM
+131 VKRQQEFSAAGVVEM

-151 FPEQCLSVNS
+151 FPEQCLSINS

-168 RDALNA
+168 RDALND

-187 AVVLGPLMHELDWSE
+187 AVVLGPLMHEFDWTE

-255 IVSKPEGTG
+255 VVSKPEGTG

-269 GTVGEQVL
+269 GTVGEQIL

-291 TCDFTQ
+291 TCDFTG
-297 VELEQLDDGHV
+297 VKLEQLDDDHV
-308 LVSGAKGR
+308 LVHGAKGR

-327 YMDGYRCNAS
+327 YMDGFRCNAS

-345 VEKGQRVA
+345 AEKGQRVA
-353 ESIIERVSVIFNAMD
+353 ESIISRVSFIFQAMG
-368 LEAFTATDIEIL
+368 LENFTASDIEVL
-380 GSETTYGAHSRAL
+380 GSETTYGEHSRAL
-393 DNREVVVKIAAHHQ
+393 ANREVVVKIAVHHQ

-444 RLFSFLWPKDQIAVS
+444 RLFSFLWPKDQIDVS
-459 FNLND
+459 YTLAD
-464 KSTAVDIAQGDS
+464 ASKQVIIGQGECLADGVQSSTALVTTDTNIAVAECDS
-476 LENFARAS
+476 A
-484 KALLQAEAI
+484 
-493 KELEANDVAPF
+493 
-504 DGTTALINL
+504 TALINL

-538 YIQQALQPEKIR
+538 YIQNAVQPEKIR
-550 NYLSHVMSEKS
+550 QYLSHVMGVHSD
-561 EVKLYALPGLDAF
+561 VKLYALPGLDAF
-574 NVMLEQALGGGG
+574 NLMLEQALGGGG

-608 ALPTEMAKQ
+608 SLPAEMARQ
-617 AEENYKSLIES
+617 AEENYQALIS
-628 VHSDNRMSN
+628 
-637 NNNPINEN
+637 PINTNQEN
-645 GSGAA
+645 GALA

>member
-1 MIKEVTKQMAKNM
+1 MV
-14 TEKKVRIGCASAFW
+14 EKKVRIGCASAFW
-28 GDTAMAAQ
+28 GDTSMAAQ
-36 QLVTKGQLD
+36 QLVKQGKID

-65 KNPEAGF
+65 KNPDAGF

-86 IAEQGVKVVSNAG
+86 IAEQGIKVVSNAG

-110 QAAIDKAGID
+110 QAAIDKVGID

-131 VKRQQEFAEAGIVEM
+131 LKRQQEFADAGVVEM

-187 AVVLGPLMHELDWSE
+187 AVVLGPLMHEFDWSE

-255 IVSKPEGTG
+255 IVSKPKGTG
-264 GLVSV
+264 GLISV

-297 VELEQLDDGHV
+297 LQLEQLDDDHV

-353 ESIIERVSVIFNAMD
+353 ESIIERVSFIFNAMG
-368 LEAFTATDIEIL
+368 LEDFTATDIEVL
-380 GSETTYGAHSRAL
+380 GSETTYGEHSQSL
-393 DNREVVVKIAAHHQ
+393 NNREVVVKIAAHHQ

-444 RLFSFLWPKDQIAVS
+444 RLFSFLWPKDQIEVS
-459 FNLND
+459 YTLND
-464 KSTAVDIAQGDS
+464 QSSSVVIAQGECLANGVRNS
-476 LENFARAS
+476 T
-484 KALLQAEAI
+484 ALLND
-493 KELEANDVAPF
+493 NDVVGLDASLC
-504 DGTTALINL
+504 DATTALINL

-523 HCNVGILARDPAYLP
+523 HCNIGILARDPTYLP
-538 YIQQALQPEKIR
+538 YIQQAVQPEKIR
-550 NYLSHVMSEKS
+550 NYLSHIMSKNS
-561 EVKLYALPGLDAF
+561 DVKLYELPGLNAF
-574 NVMLEQALGGGG
+574 NLMLEQALGGGG

-608 ALPTEMAKQ
+608 ALPLDMAKQ
-617 AEENYKSLIES
+617 AEAEYLALIES
-628 VHSDNRMSN
+628 IPSNTNKNIN
-637 NNNPINEN
+637 NNNS

>member
-1 MIKEVTKQMAKNM
+1 M

-28 GDTAMAAQ
+28 GDTSMAAQ
-36 QLVTKGQLD
+36 QLVKQGQID

-86 IAEQGVKVVSNAG
+86 IAEQGIKVVSNAG
-99 GVNVRGCVAAL
+99 GVNVRSCVAAL

-120 LKVAAVEGDNL
+120 LTVAAVEGDNL
-131 VKRQQEFAEAGIVEM
+131 VKRQQEFADAGVVEM

-151 FPEQCLSVNS
+151 FPEQCLSINS

-187 AVVLGPLMHELDWSE
+187 AVVLGPLMHEFDWSE

-255 IVSKPEGTG
+255 VVSKPEGTG
-264 GLVSV
+264 GLISE
-269 GTVGEQVL
+269 GTVGEQIL

-291 TCDFTQ
+291 TCDFTA
-297 VELEQLDDGHV
+297 VKVEQLDDDHV

-327 YMDGYRCNAS
+327 YMDGFRCNAS
-337 FMIGGRQA
+337 FMIGGREA
-345 VEKGQRVA
+345 VAKGQRVA
-353 ESIIERVSVIFNAMD
+353 ESIIERVSIIFEAMG
-368 LEAFTATDIEIL
+368 LEDFTATDIEVL
-380 GSETTYGAHSRAL
+380 GSETTYGAHTRAL

-412 GIFARE
+412 AIFARE

-444 RLFSFLWPKDQIAVS
+444 RLFSFLWPKDQIGVCYNVNDQASAVAIAQGES
-459 FNLND
+459 LEDFEQASSALLD
-464 KSTAVDIAQGDS
+464 GAVDINLAACD
-476 LENFARAS
+476 A
-484 KALLQAEAI
+484 
-493 KELEANDVAPF
+493 
-504 DGTTALINL
+504 TTSLINL

-538 YIQQALQPEKIR
+538 YIQHAVQPERIR
-550 NYLSHVMSEKS
+550 QYLAHIMNENSD
-561 EVKLYALPGLDAF
+561 VKLYSLPGLNAF
-574 NVMLEQALGGGG
+574 NLMLEQALGGGG

-608 ALPTEMAKQ
+608 LLPAEMAKQ
-617 AEENYKSLIES
+617 AEEDYQELIGCM
-628 VHSDNRMSN
+628 DKR
-637 NNNPINEN
+637 
-645 GSGAA
+645 SGTSKEEAKV

>member
-1 MIKEVTKQMAKNM
+1 MV
-14 TEKKVRIGCASAFW
+14 EKKVRIGCASAFW
-28 GDTAMAAQ
+28 GDTSMAAQ
-36 QLVTKGQLD
+36 QLVKQGKID

-65 KNPEAGF
+65 KNPDAGF

-86 IAEQGVKVVSNAG
+86 IAEQGIKVVSNAG

-131 VKRQQEFAEAGIVEM
+131 LKRQQEFADAGVVEM

-187 AVVLGPLMHELDWSE
+187 AVVLGPLMHEFDWSE

-255 IVSKPEGTG
+255 IVSKPKGTG
-264 GLVSV
+264 GLISV

-297 VELEQLDDGHV
+297 VQLEQLDDDHV

-353 ESIIERVSVIFNAMD
+353 ESIIERVSFIFNAMG
-368 LEAFTATDIEIL
+368 LEDFTATDIEVL
-380 GSETTYGAHSRAL
+380 GSETTYGEHSQSL
-393 DNREVVVKIAAHHQ
+393 NNREVVVKIAAHHQ

-444 RLFSFLWPKDQIAVS
+444 RLFSFLWPKDQIEVS
-459 FNLND
+459 YTLND
-464 KSTAVDIAQGDS
+464 QSSSVVIAQGECLADS
-476 LENFARAS
+476 VKNS
-484 KALLQAEAI
+484 TALLND
-493 KELEANDVAPF
+493 NDVVGLDASLC
-504 DGTTALINL
+504 DATTALINL

-523 HCNVGILARDPAYLP
+523 HCNIGILARDPAYLP
-538 YIQQALQPEKIR
+538 YIQQAVQPEKIR
-550 NYLSHVMSEKS
+550 NYLSHIMGENSD
-561 EVKLYALPGLDAF
+561 VKLYALPGLDAF
-574 NVMLEQALGGGG
+574 NLMLEQALGGGG

-608 ALPTEMAKQ
+608 ALPSDMAKQ
-617 AEENYKSLIES
+617 AEAEYLALIES
-628 VHSDNRMSN
+628 IPSNTN
-637 NNNPINEN
+637 NNNKNKN

>member
-1 MIKEVTKQMAKNM
+1 MI
-14 TEKKVRIGCASAFW
+14 EKKVRIGCASAFW
-28 GDTAMAAQ
+28 GDTSMAAQ
-36 QLVTKGQLD
+36 QLVHKGQLD

-72 APDFVMTLERLLKP
+72 APDFVMSLERLLKP
-86 IAEQGVKVVSNAG
+86 IAEQGIKVVSNAG

-131 VKRQQEFAEAGIVEM
+131 VKRHQEFARAGVVEM

-151 FPEQCLSVNS
+151 FPQQCLSVNS

-168 RDALNA
+168 RDALSA

-187 AVVLGPLMHELDWSE
+187 AVVLGPLMHEFDWSE

-216 VIECGAQCTGGNFTD
+216 VIECGTQCTGGNFTD

-297 VELEQLDDGHV
+297 VQLEQLDDEHV

-353 ESIIERVSVIFNAMD
+353 ESIIERVSFIFNAMG
-368 LEAFTATDIEIL
+368 LENFTATDIEIL

-464 KSTAVDIAQGDS
+464 KSTAVKIAEGVSLESFASANFTSASAALVAGDS
-476 LENFARAS
+476 V
-484 KALLQAEAI
+484 
-493 KELEANDVAPF
+493 KESGDCDA
-504 DGTTALINL
+504 TTSLINL

-523 HCNVGILARDPAYLP
+523 HCNVGILARDSAYLP
-538 YIQQALQPEKIR
+538 YIQHAVQPEKIR
-550 NYLSHVMSEKS
+550 EYLAHIMSEKS
-561 EVKLYALPGLDAF
+561 DVKLYSLPGLGAF
-574 NVMLEQALGGGG
+574 NLMLEQALGGGG

-608 ALPTEMAKQ
+608 AVPAAVAQQ
-617 AEENYKSLIES
+617 AEENYRALIES
-628 VHSDNRMSN
+628 ANSIHNKN
-637 NNNPINEN
+637 NNKNNNEN
-645 GSGAA
+645 GAA

>member
-1 MIKEVTKQMAKNM
+1 M

-28 GDTAMAAQ
+28 GDTSMAAQ
-36 QLVTKGQLD
+36 QLVHKGQLD

-86 IAEQGVKVVSNAG
+86 IAEQGIKVVSNAG

-131 VKRQQEFAEAGIVEM
+131 VKRQQEFADAGIVEM

-168 RDALNA
+168 RDALSA

-187 AVVLGPLMHELDWSE
+187 AVVLGPLMHEFDWSE

-264 GLVSV
+264 GLISV

-297 VELEQLDDGHV
+297 VQLEQLDEGHV
-308 LVSGAKGR
+308 LISGAKGR
-316 APSDHYKVSAT
+316 PPSDHYKVSAT

-345 VEKGQRVA
+345 VEKGQRVG
-353 ESIIERVSVIFNAMD
+353 ESIVERVSFIFNSMG

-380 GSETTYGAHSRAL
+380 GSETTYGAHSCAL

-464 KSTAVDIAQGDS
+464 QSTAVKIAEGVS
-476 LENFARAS
+476 LENFVSANFTSAS
-484 KALLQAEAI
+484 AALVSGDSV
-493 KELEANDVAPF
+493 KELGDCDA
-504 DGTTALINL
+504 TTSLINL

-523 HCNVGILARDPAYLP
+523 HCNVGILARDSAYLP
-538 YIQQALQPEKIR
+538 YIQHAVQPEKIR
-550 NYLSHVMSEKS
+550 EYLAHIMSDKS
-561 EVKLYALPGLDAF
+561 DVKLYSLPGLGAF
-574 NVMLEQALGGGG
+574 NLMLEQALGGGG

-595 GKAMAQQLLDMPI
+595 GKAMAQQLLDMPV
-608 ALPTEMAKQ
+608 AVPAAMAKK
-617 AEENYKSLIES
+617 AEENYKAMIES
-628 VHSDNRMSN
+628 VNSDHNKN
-637 NNNPINEN
+637 NNEN
-645 GSGAA
+645 GAA

>member
-1 MIKEVTKQMAKNM
+1 MV
-14 TEKKVRIGCASAFW
+14 EKKVRIGCASAFW
-28 GDTAMAAQ
+28 GDTSMAAQ
-36 QLVTKGQLD
+36 QLVKQGKID

-65 KNPEAGF
+65 KNPDAGF

-86 IAEQGVKVVSNAG
+86 IAEQGIKVVSNAG

-110 QAAIDKAGID
+110 QAAIDKVGID

-131 VKRQQEFAEAGIVEM
+131 LKRQQEFADAGVVEM

-187 AVVLGPLMHELDWSE
+187 AVVLGPLMHEFDWSE

-255 IVSKPEGTG
+255 IVSKPKGTG
-264 GLVSV
+264 GLISV

-297 VELEQLDDGHV
+297 VQLEQLDDDHV

-353 ESIIERVSVIFNAMD
+353 ESIIERVSFIFNAMG
-368 LEAFTATDIEIL
+368 LEDFTATDIEVL
-380 GSETTYGAHSRAL
+380 GSETTYGEHSQSL
-393 DNREVVVKIAAHHQ
+393 NNREVVVKIAAHHQ

-444 RLFSFLWPKDQIAVS
+444 RLFSFLWPKDQIEVS
-459 FNLND
+459 YTLND
-464 KSTAVDIAQGDS
+464 QSSSVVIAQGECLADGVKNS
-476 LENFARAS
+476 T
-484 KALLQAEAI
+484 ALLND
-493 KELEANDVAPF
+493 NDVVGLDASLCNA
-504 DGTTALINL
+504 TTALINL

-523 HCNVGILARDPAYLP
+523 HCNIGILARDPAYLP
-538 YIQQALQPEKIR
+538 YIQKAVQPEKIR
-550 NYLSHVMSEKS
+550 NYLSHIMSKNS
-561 EVKLYALPGLDAF
+561 DVKLYELPGLNAF
-574 NVMLEQALGGGG
+574 NLMLEQALGGGG

-608 ALPTEMAKQ
+608 ALPLDMAKQ
-617 AEENYKSLIES
+617 AEAEYLALIES
-628 VHSDNRMSN
+628 IPSNTNKNIN
-637 NNNPINEN
+637 NNNS

>member
-1 MIKEVTKQMAKNM
+1 M

-28 GDTAMAAQ
+28 GDTSMAAQ
-36 QLVTKGQLD
+36 QLVQQGRID

-65 KNPEAGF
+65 KNADAGF

-86 IAEQGVKVVSNAG
+86 IAEQGIKVVSNAG

-110 QAAIDKAGID
+110 QAAIDKAGIN
-120 LKVAAVEGDNL
+120 LKVASVEGDNL
-131 VKRQQEFAEAGIVEM
+131 VKRQQEFLEAGVVEM

-168 RDALNA
+168 RDALSA

-180 TGRVVDS
+180 TGRIVDS
-187 AVVLGPLMHELDWSE
+187 AVVLGPLMHEFDWSE

-246 VECVADGSF
+246 VECVGDGSF

-269 GTVGEQVL
+269 GTVGEQIL

-291 TCDFTQ
+291 TCDFTG
-297 VELEQLDDGHV
+297 VKLEQLDDGHV

-337 FMIGGRQA
+337 FMMGGRQA

-353 ESIIERVSVIFNAMD
+353 ESIIERVSFIFQAMG
-368 LEAFTATDIEIL
+368 LENFTATDIEVL
-380 GSETTYGAHSRAL
+380 GSETTYGEHSQSL
-393 DNREVVVKIAAHHQ
+393 NNREVVVKIAVHHP

-412 GIFARE
+412 GLFARE

-459 FNLND
+459 YNFND
-464 KSTAVDIAQGDS
+464 QTAVVDIAQGES
-476 LENFARAS
+476 LETFIAAS
-484 KALLQAEAI
+484 TALVSPEIDMNVDACDA
-493 KELEANDVAPF
+493 
-504 DGTTALINL
+504 TTSLINL

-523 HCNVGILARDPAYLP
+523 HCNVGVLARDPAYLP
-538 YIQQALQPEKIR
+538 YIQNAVQPEKIR
-550 NYLSHVMSEKS
+550 QYLSHVMSES
-561 EVKLYALPGLDAF
+561 SDVKLYALPGLDAF
-574 NVMLEQALGGGG
+574 NLMLEQALGGGG

-595 GKAMAQQLLDMPI
+595 GKAMAQQLLDMPVSVP
-608 ALPTEMAKQ
+608 ADMARQ
-617 AEENYKSLIES
+617 AEENYQTLILTASSNS
-628 VHSDNRMSN
+628 V
-637 NNNPINEN
+637 E
-645 GSGAA
+645 GATV

>member
-1 MIKEVTKQMAKNM
+1 MIV
-14 TEKKVRIGCASAFW
+14 KKVRIGCASAFW
-28 GDTAMAAQ
+28 GDTSMAAQ
-36 QLVTKGQLD
+36 QLVKQGQID

-65 KNPEAGF
+65 KNPDAGF

-86 IAEQGVKVVSNAG
+86 IAEQGIKVVSNAG

-131 VKRQQEFAEAGIVEM
+131 VKRQQEFADAGVVEM

-168 RDALNA
+168 RDALDA

-187 AVVLGPLMHELDWSE
+187 AVVLGPLMHEFDWTE

-246 VECVADGSF
+246 VECVGDGSF

-269 GTVGEQVL
+269 GTVGEQIL

-291 TCDFTQ
+291 TCDFTG
-297 VELEQLDDGHV
+297 VKLEQLDDGHV

-327 YMDGYRCNAS
+327 YMDGFRCNAS

-353 ESIIERVSVIFNAMD
+353 ESIIERVSFIFQAMG
-368 LEAFTATDIEIL
+368 LEAFTATDIEVL
-380 GSETTYGAHSRAL
+380 GSETTYGEHSQSL
-393 DNREVVVKIAAHHQ
+393 NNREVVVKIAVHHQ

-412 GIFARE
+412 GLFARE

-444 RLFSFLWPKDQIAVS
+444 RLFSFLWPKDQIDVS
-459 FNLND
+459 YTLDD
-464 KSTAVDIAQGDS
+464 KNPEVDIVKGES
-476 LENFARAS
+476 LENFMQAS
-484 KALLQAEAI
+484 TALIDSAAEMN
-493 KELEANDVAPF
+493 LETKMASCD
-504 DGTTALINL
+504 TTTSLINL

-538 YIQQALQPEKIR
+538 YIQSAVQPEKIR
-550 NYLSHVMSEKS
+550 QYLSHVMGENSD
-561 EVKLYALPGLDAF
+561 VKLYSLPGLDAF
-574 NVMLEQALGGGG
+574 NLMLEQALGGGG

-608 ALPTEMAKQ
+608 SVPAEIARH
-617 AEENYKSLIES
+617 AEENYQTLISTASSNKS
-628 VHSDNRMSN
+628 D
-637 NNNPINEN
+637 
-645 GSGAA
+645 GATV

>member
-1 MIKEVTKQMAKNM
+1 MKEN
-14 TEKKVRIGCASAFW
+14 KVRIGCASAFW
-28 GDTAMAAQ
+28 GDTSMAAQ
-36 QLVTKGQLD
+36 QLVKQGQID

-65 KNPEAGF
+65 KNPDAGF

-86 IAEQGVKVVSNAG
+86 IAEQGIKVVSNAG

-110 QAAIDKAGID
+110 QAAIDKAGMN

-131 VKRQQEFAEAGIVEM
+131 VKRQQEFAGAGIVEM

-151 FPEQCLSVNS
+151 FPKQCLSVNS
-161 YLGASAV
+161 YLGASAI
-168 RDALNA
+168 RDALKA

-187 AVVLGPLMHELDWSE
+187 AVVLGPLMHEFNWSE
-202 TDYDQLAQGSLAGH
+202 TDYDLLAQGSLAGH
-216 VIECGAQCTGGNFTD
+216 VIECGVQCTGGNFTD
-231 WQLVEAGYANMGFPI
+231 WQLVAAGYANMGFPI
-246 VECVADGSF
+246 VECAVDGSF
-255 IVSKPEGTG
+255 VVSKPKGSG

-269 GTVGEQVL
+269 GTVGEQIL

-291 TCDFTQ
+291 TCDFTEVQ
-297 VELEQLDDGHV
+297 LEQLDAGQV

-353 ESIIERVSVIFNAMD
+353 ESIIERVRFIFHAMG
-368 LEAFTATDIEIL
+368 LEGFTATDIEVL
-380 GSETTYGAHSRAL
+380 GSETTYGEHSQSL
-393 DNREVVVKIAAHHQ
+393 NNREVVVKIAVHHQ
-407 DKKAL
+407 DKKSL
-412 GIFARE
+412 GLFARE

-459 FNLND
+459 YNLNNQ
-464 KSTAVDIAQGDS
+464 TAVVDIAQGES
-476 LENFARAS
+476 LETFIQAS
-484 KALLQAEAI
+484 TALVKSDEA
-493 KELEANDVAPF
+493 AMTYYDA
-504 DGTTALINL
+504 TTSLINL

-538 YIQQALQPEKIR
+538 YIQAAVQPEKIR
-550 NYLSHVMSEKS
+550 QYLSHIMGKS
-561 EVKLYALPGLDAF
+561 SDVKLYSLPGLNAF
-574 NVMLEQALGGGG
+574 NLMLEQALGGGG

-595 GKAMAQQLLDMPI
+595 GKAMAQQLLDMPV
-608 ALPTEMAKQ
+608 AVPAEMARQ
-617 AEENYKSLIES
+617 AEENYQALITSANTSEGTI
-628 VHSDNRMSN
+628 V
-637 NNNPINEN
+637 
-645 GSGAA
+645 

>member
-1 MIKEVTKQMAKNM
+1 LLGSLESLIFCYEFWRVIFRVWMM
-14 TEKKVRIGCASAFW
+14 TEKKIRIGCASAFW
-28 GDTAMAAQ
+28 GDTSMAAQ
-36 QLVTKGQLD
+36 QLVKQGQID

-65 KNPEAGF
+65 KNPDAGF

-86 IAEQGVKVVSNAG
+86 IAEQGIKVVSNAG
-99 GVNVRGCVAAL
+99 GVNVRGCVATL
-110 QAAIDKAGID
+110 QAAIDKAGMN

-131 VKRQQEFAEAGIVEM
+131 VKRQQEFAGAGIVEM

-161 YLGASAV
+161 YLGASAI
-168 RDALNA
+168 RDALKA

-187 AVVLGPLMHELDWSE
+187 AVVLGPLMHEFNWSE
-202 TDYDQLAQGSLAGH
+202 TDYDLLAQGSLAGH

-231 WQLVEAGYANMGFPI
+231 WQLVAAGYANMGFPI
-246 VECVADGSF
+246 VECAVDGSF
-255 IVSKPEGTG
+255 VVSKPKGTG

-269 GTVGEQVL
+269 GTVGEQIL

-291 TCDFTQ
+291 TCDFTEVQ
-297 VELEQLDDGHV
+297 LEQLDAGQV

-353 ESIIERVSVIFNAMD
+353 ESIIERVRFIFHAMG
-368 LEAFTATDIEIL
+368 LEGFTATDIEVL
-380 GSETTYGAHSRAL
+380 GSETTYGEHSQSL
-393 DNREVVVKIAAHHQ
+393 NNREVVVKIAVHHQ

-412 GIFARE
+412 GLFARE

-459 FNLND
+459 YNLNNQ
-464 KSTAVDIAQGDS
+464 TAVVDIAQGES
-476 LENFARAS
+476 LETFIQAS
-484 KALLQAEAI
+484 TALVKDDASNIEMTSCDA
-493 KELEANDVAPF
+493 
-504 DGTTALINL
+504 TTSLINL

-538 YIQQALQPEKIR
+538 YIQAAVQPEKIR
-550 NYLSHVMSEKS
+550 QYLSHIMGENSD
-561 EVKLYALPGLDAF
+561 VKLYSLPGLDAF
-574 NVMLEQALGGGG
+574 NLMLEQALGGGG

-595 GKAMAQQLLDMPI
+595 GKAMAQQLLDMPV
-608 ALPTEMAKQ
+608 AVPAEMARQ
-617 AEENYKSLIES
+617 AEENYQALIASANTSEGTI
-628 VHSDNRMSN
+628 V
-637 NNNPINEN
+637 
-645 GSGAA
+645 

>member
-1 MIKEVTKQMAKNM
+1 M

-28 GDTAMAAQ
+28 GDTSMAAQ
-36 QLVTKGQLD
+36 QLVKQGQID

-86 IAEQGVKVVSNAG
+86 IAEQGIKVVSNAG
-99 GVNVRGCVAAL
+99 GVNVRSCVAAL
-110 QAAIDKAGID
+110 QAVIDKAGID
-120 LKVAAVEGDNL
+120 LTVAAVEGDNL
-131 VKRQQEFAEAGIVEM
+131 VKRQQEFADAGVVEM

-151 FPEQCLSVNS
+151 FPEQCLSINS

-187 AVVLGPLMHELDWSE
+187 AVVLGPLMHEFDWSE

-255 IVSKPEGTG
+255 VVSKPEGTG
-264 GLVSV
+264 GLISE
-269 GTVGEQVL
+269 GTVGEQIL

-291 TCDFTQ
+291 TCDFTA
-297 VELEQLDDGHV
+297 VKVEQLDDDHV

-327 YMDGYRCNAS
+327 YMDGFRCNAS
-337 FMIGGRQA
+337 FMIGGREA
-345 VEKGQRVA
+345 VAKGQRVA
-353 ESIIERVSVIFNAMD
+353 ESIIERVSVIFQAIG
-368 LEAFTATDIEIL
+368 LEDFTATDIEVL
-380 GSETTYGAHSRAL
+380 GSETTYGAHTRAL

-412 GIFARE
+412 AIFARE

-444 RLFSFLWPKDQIAVS
+444 RLFSFLWPKDQIDVCY
-459 FNLND
+459 NVND
-464 KSTAVDIAQGDS
+464 QTSVVAIVQGESLEDFEQASSALLDGAVDINLAACD
-476 LENFARAS
+476 A
-484 KALLQAEAI
+484 
-493 KELEANDVAPF
+493 
-504 DGTTALINL
+504 TTSLINL

-538 YIQQALQPEKIR
+538 YIQHAVQPEKIR
-550 NYLSHVMSEKS
+550 QYLAHIMNENSD
-561 EVKLYALPGLDAF
+561 VKLYSLPGLNAF
-574 NVMLEQALGGGG
+574 NLMLEQALGGGG

-608 ALPTEMAKQ
+608 LLPAEMARQ
-617 AEENYKSLIES
+617 AEEEYQELIGCM
-628 VHSDNRMSN
+628 DKR
-637 NNNPINEN
+637 
-645 GSGAA
+645 SGTSKEEANI

>member
-1 MIKEVTKQMAKNM
+1 MV
-14 TEKKVRIGCASAFW
+14 EKKVRIGCASAFW
-28 GDTAMAAQ
+28 GDTSMAAQ
-36 QLVTKGQLD
+36 QLVKQGKID

-65 KNPEAGF
+65 KNPDAGF

-86 IAEQGVKVVSNAG
+86 IAEQGIKVVSNAG

-131 VKRQQEFAEAGIVEM
+131 LKRQQEFADAGVVEM

-187 AVVLGPLMHELDWSE
+187 AVVLGPLMHEFDWSE

-255 IVSKPEGTG
+255 IVSKPKGTG
-264 GLVSV
+264 GLISV

-297 VELEQLDDGHV
+297 VQLEQLDDDHV

-353 ESIIERVSVIFNAMD
+353 ESIIERVSFIFNAMG
-368 LEAFTATDIEIL
+368 LEDFTATDIEVL
-380 GSETTYGAHSRAL
+380 GSETTYGEHSQSL
-393 DNREVVVKIAAHHQ
+393 NNREVVVKIAAHHQ

-444 RLFSFLWPKDQIAVS
+444 RLFSFLWPKDQIEVS
-459 FNLND
+459 YTLND
-464 KSTAVDIAQGDS
+464 QSSSVVIAQGECLADS
-476 LENFARAS
+476 VKNS
-484 KALLQAEAI
+484 TALLND
-493 KELEANDVAPF
+493 NDVVGLDTSLCDA
-504 DGTTALINL
+504 TTALINL

-523 HCNVGILARDPAYLP
+523 HCNIGILARDPAYLP
-538 YIQQALQPEKIR
+538 YIQQAVQPEKIR
-550 NYLSHVMSEKS
+550 NYLSHIMGENSD
-561 EVKLYALPGLDAF
+561 VKLYALPGLDAF
-574 NVMLEQALGGGG
+574 NLMLEQALGGGG

-608 ALPTEMAKQ
+608 ALPSDMAKQ
-617 AEENYKSLIES
+617 AEAEYLALIES
-628 VHSDNRMSN
+628 IPSNTNKNTNKNIN
-637 NNNPINEN
+637 NNNS